1 MMESVCGGK
10 IDRDIVRAV
19 YKQDRGS
26 SRNSANSAARYFKN
40 YKLDYPSAETNK
52 ASKKYVKAMK
62 KLPETIPNH
71 TEFNRQ
77 FLDLLKRIFV
87 YDPKKR
93 ITAKEALQHPWFKE
107 SLMDDGT
114 EAHKIRL
121 EREKK
126 ARRLDQER
134 RYREQDRA
142 Y

>member
-1 MMESVCGGK
+1 
-10 IDRDIVRAV
+10 
-19 YKQDRGS
+19 
-26 SRNSANSAARYFKN
+26 
-40 YKLDYPSAETNK
+40 
-52 ASKKYVKAMK
+52 MK
-62 KLPETIPNH
+62 KLPVRIRLAPYPFATLEPDSNNSFQETIPPH
-71 TEFNRQ
+71 TAFNRQ

-121 EREKK
+121 DRERK
-126 ARRLDQER
+126 ARRLDEDR
-134 RYREQDRA
+134 RYRERA

>member
-1 MMESVCGGK
+1 M
-10 IDRDIVRAV
+10 
-19 YKQDRGS
+19 
-26 SRNSANSAARYFKN
+26 
-40 YKLDYPSAETNK
+40 
-52 ASKKYVKAMK
+52 
-62 KLPETIPNH
+62 
-71 TEFNRQ
+71 
-77 FLDLLKRIFV
+77 

-126 ARRLDQER
+126 ARRQEEER
-134 RYREQDRA
+134 QYQRERQEVARERAERAARA

>member
-1 MMESVCGGK
+1 MATSDS
-10 IDRDIVRAV
+10 I
-19 YKQDRGS
+19 Q
-26 SRNSANSAARYFKN
+26 
-40 YKLDYPSAETNK
+40 
-52 ASKKYVKAMK
+52 
-62 KLPETIPNH
+62 ETIPGH
-71 TEFNRQ
+71 TDFNRQ
-77 FLDLLKRIFV
+77 FLDLLRRIFV

-126 ARRLDQER
+126 ARRVEEER
-134 RYREQDRA
+134 RYREQQRG

>member
-1 MMESVCGGK
+1 
-10 IDRDIVRAV
+10 
-19 YKQDRGS
+19 
-26 SRNSANSAARYFKN
+26 
-40 YKLDYPSAETNK
+40 
-52 ASKKYVKAMK
+52 MK
-62 KLPETIPNH
+62 KLHVSIPESIGRSDIVADVLQETIPPH
-71 TEFNRQ
+71 TNFNKQ

-93 ITAKEALQHPWFKE
+93 ITAKDALQHPWFKE

-126 ARRLDQER
+126 QQRQRQEEER
-134 RYREQDRA
+134 RYRGDRA